1 MYFENI
7 SGNATAT
14 KTPGRYNWVE
24 NTDGFDTMD
33 ARNITVKGFEYSGGD
48 DCVAIKP
55 RSYDIHLE
63 DVTCH
68 GGNGI
73 AIGSLRQ
80 YLEDATVEDVV
91 MNNLLLKRTTLDLR
105 YGVYIKTWM
114 GVLVPQGP
122 YESASQPRGGGWGSV
137 RNVLFSNVKYENVN
151 NAPTINQN
159 NGNNS
164 AYAGT
169 SKMGVS
175 DVASVNFTGTLSG
188 TNNRGYQGADVQ
200 LYFAE

>member
-1 MYFENI
+1 MYFEII

-14 KTPGRYNWVE
+14 KTPGRYNWVQ

-91 MNNLLLKRTTLDLR
+91 MNNLLVSR
-105 YGVYIKTWM
+105 
-114 GVLVPQGP
+114 
-122 YESASQPRGGGWGSV
+122 
-137 RNVLFSNVKYENVN
+137 SNFFC
-151 NAPTINQN
+151 
-159 NGNNS
+159 
-164 AYAGT
+164 YAI
-169 SKMGVS
+169 
-175 DVASVNFTGTLSG
+175 
-188 TNNRGYQGADVQ
+188 
-200 LYFAE
+200 